1 MSYEKE
7 NDCFSKCVFLTLAVV
22 AAPMYFQLSCGKII
36 YSDSSYYDDVYEMWD
51 LLLDLDAEN
60 C

>member
-1 MSYEKE
+1 MKKRMIAFVSA
-7 NDCFSKCVFLTLAVV
+7 CFLTLAVV

-36 YSDSSYYDDVYEMWD
+36 YSDNSYYDTTAEMVE
-51 LLLDLDAEN
+51 LVKALEALN

>member
-1 MSYEKE
+1 MKKRMIAFVSA
-7 NDCFSKCVFLTLAVV
+7 CFLTLDVV